1 MAQARVVILNEAKKW
16 NPGEWILCFQ
26 WCRYEYGDG
35 TEERGY
41 RFIWRRPDSGNLQG
55 ARGQARIPSIA
66 DIMELTAKAIRGGWG
81 HHVESGTG
89 REIDIGEEL

>member
-1 MAQARVVILNEAKKW
+1 MAQARVVILNEAKKGS
-16 NPGEWILCFQ
+16 PGEWTLCFQ

-35 TEERGY
+35 TEDMGY

-66 DIMELTAKAIRGGWG
+66 DIMELTAIAIRGGWG
-81 HHVESGTG
+81 HHVVSGTG